1 MAYIIIDIALDA
13 LIDSVKMLPF
23 LFLAYL
29 LIEYIEHRHSQ
40 SIEKALAG
48 GGKFGFVPGAVLG
61 LFPQCGFSAMA
72 ANLYSSK
79 VITLGTLIAVF
90 ISTSD
95 EAIPLLIASP
105 ERWGS
110 LAAILAAKLVL
121 AMVAGFFID
130 IVLGKMLPQRL
141 RGGYEGKTEE
151 IDCHEHVESDSIWL
165 AAIKHTLHIWIFIL
179 VFNLV
184 IGAVVTL
191 VGEETIGA
199 VIDAAGAFQP
209 ALAGLVGLIPNCAAS
224 ILLTELYAAGRL
236 TFGGLLAGLSTGAG
250 VGLAVLLRSNKS
262 WKQNAFIIALLY
274 AIGVAAGMLAQLMP
288 I

>member
-1 MAYIIIDIALDA
+1 
-13 LIDSVKMLPF
+13 
-23 LFLAYL
+23 
-29 LIEYIEHRHSQ
+29 
-40 SIEKALAG
+40 
-48 GGKFGFVPGAVLG
+48 
-61 LFPQCGFSAMA
+61 
-72 ANLYSSK
+72 
-79 VITLGTLIAVF
+79 
-90 ISTSD
+90 
-95 EAIPLLIASP
+95 
-105 ERWGS
+105 
-110 LAAILAAKLVL
+110 
-121 AMVAGFFID
+121 
-130 IVLGKMLPQRL
+130 
-141 RGGYEGKTEE
+141 
-151 IDCHEHVESDSIWL
+151 
-165 AAIKHTLHIWIFIL
+165 